1 MHIPIMYEVNDID
14 KKLTM
19 CHAWGQVDEKTQ
31 VSFQKKDELLAMRN
45 TVIAP
50 VKGWNH
56 SRKP

>member
-1 MHIPIMYEVNDID
+1 
-14 KKLTM
+14 
-19 CHAWGQVDEKTQ
+19 VDEKTQ

-56 SRKP
+56 SHNLEQIVVEAA